1 MTEKKIKKAVALK
14 YDMGTFNAPE
24 IIAKG
29 RGETAA
35 NIIRIAKENKL
46 PIQKDED
53 LVELLTKIDVNKEI
67 PENMYKA
74 IAEVFSFIYD
84 LTKKNKND
92 TSS

>member
-1 MTEKKIKKAVALK
+1 MKEQNVKKAVALK
-14 YDMGTFNAPE
+14 YDMNTYNAPE
-24 IIAKG
+24 IVAKG
-29 RGETAA
+29 KGETAA
-35 NIIRIAKENKL
+35 NIIRIAQENEL

-84 LTKKNKND
+84 LTKKSRND
-92 TSS
+92 NSS

>member
-1 MTEKKIKKAVALK
+1 MKEQNVKKAVALK
-14 YDMGTFNAPE
+14 YDMNTYNAPE
-24 IIAKG
+24 IVAKG
-29 RGETAA
+29 KGETAA
-35 NIIRIAKENKL
+35 NIIRIAQENEL

-84 LTKKNKND
+84 LTKKNRND
-92 TSS
+92 NSS